1 MNILFEIFS
10 FNVGGIERQLVDMC
24 NLLAQDPANRIWL
37 CVINDDY
44 TESLLKTLSP
54 EVQVLLLHRPA
65 GTQKNLPYMRKLASF
80 VRQNRID
87 IIHCQGV
94 NCVLFSALT
103 KLRHPAPVIINT
115 VHDSGNYP
123 SYSAGTVF
131 LVNRFVDHTIAIS
144 RSVRQEILSRR
155 VRADKVSV
163 VENAVD
169 CSRFHYVDRSQGRG
183 YSSPGRIVADEKS
196 NVPSEDCKNA
206 YTEIITP
213 AVSGHGSK
221 VYTPLAQRPRIELI
235 NIARFQPAKKGQD
248 LLIDAL
254 EMLVPAWPAIHVT
267 FAGEA
272 HNDQQE
278 ELRKLQD
285 RIHSAHLEEH
295 VTFLGNVDDVP
306 AQLASGDIFVL
317 PSRYEGFG
325 IALVEALST
334 GMPSVAS
341 GLQGPAEIL
350 SHPGLGLL
358 FNPGDAADLAAKI
371 DIMIRNYESYDR
383 RKISDYISQTYD
395 IHAQVQRHLDL
406 YRQLL
411 NN

>member
-24 NLLAQDPANRIWL
+24 NLMAQDPANRIWL

-44 TESLLKTLSP
+44 TESLLKTLAP
-54 EVQVLLLHRPA
+54 EVHTLLLHRPA
-65 GTQKNLPYMRKLASF
+65 GTRDDLPYMRKLASF
-80 VRQNRID
+80 VRKNRIN

-94 NCVLFSALT
+94 NCVLFSALV
-103 KLRHPAPVIINT
+103 KLQHSAPVILNT
-115 VHDSGNYP
+115 VHDSRNYP
-123 SYSAGTVF
+123 SYSAEKVF
-131 LVNRFVDHTIAIS
+131 LVNRIVNHTIAIS
-144 RSVRQEILSRR
+144 RSVEQEILSRR
-155 VRADKVSV
+155 IRADKVSV

-169 CSRFHYVDRSQGRG
+169 CSRFHYVDRSQGRE

-196 NVPSEDCKNA
+196 NVPSEDCKDVKA
-206 YTEIITP
+206 EILTP
-213 AVSGHGSK
+213 AVSRPDSK
-221 VYTPLAQRPRIELI
+221 SYTPLAQRPRIELI
-235 NIARFQPAKKGQD
+235 NVARFQPAKKGQD

-254 EMLVPAWPAIHVT
+254 EMLVPAWPALHVT
-267 FAGEA
+267 FAGEIRK
-272 HNDQQE
+272 DQQTE
-278 ELRKLQD
+278 FRKLQG
-285 RIHSAHLEEH
+285 RIHSSHLEEH

-306 AQLASGDIFVL
+306 ALLASGDIFVL

-325 IALVEALST
+325 ISLVEALST
-334 GMPSVAS
+334 GMPAVAS
-341 GLQGPAEIL
+341 DLQGPSEIM

-358 FNPGDAADLAAKI
+358 FKPDDAADLAAKI

-383 RKISDYISQTYD
+383 RKISDYIAQTYD

-411 NN
+411 NS